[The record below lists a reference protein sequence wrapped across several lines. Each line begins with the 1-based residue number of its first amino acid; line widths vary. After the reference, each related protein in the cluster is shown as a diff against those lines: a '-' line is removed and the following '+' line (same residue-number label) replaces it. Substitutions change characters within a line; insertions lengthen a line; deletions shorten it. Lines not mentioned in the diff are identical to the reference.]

1 MKTIKEFIAD
11 AVCLGIEKY
20 MKKYRFGLNGMIE
33 ITPMTHEQFE
43 EHLYK
48 VFQDNEER
56 VRDYLDTAPTT
67 APQDVQ
73 VTKYTCLIPCSK
85 EGIGCRRK

>member
-33 ITPMTHEQFE
+33 ITPMTHDQFR
-43 EHLYK
+43 EHLCK
-48 VFQDNEER
+48 VFQNNEER
-56 VRDYLDTAPTT
+56 VKNYLDTAPTT
-67 APQDVQ
+67 APQEEQ
-73 VTKYTCLIPCSK
+73 VTK
-85 EGIGCRRK
+85 